1 MTCPLCGIGI
11 LPGKICLGCGYDP
24 SKPGVRP
31 SVKTGPPPPRAIRAQ
46 PFRNP
51 ATSQKKAAKSKLK
64 EKAPAPA
71 DVSNEFETEES
82 ADARPATPPPATPPP
97 APAAQPS
104 FFPPPIAQRAQLPE
118 ETVQVTTQPAFEG
131 HRIVAYMGLVVS
143 SIAIRVGAQSE
154 LWSEGQ
160 DIRRLSG
167 GPLGL
172 RLRKAI
178 DVAVADLKMEAIDRG
193 ANAVLGLR
201 LEFLPLQGNMAI
213 LTAMGTAVTLES

>member
-1 MTCPLCGIGI
+1 MTCPLCGTGI

-31 SVKTGPPPPRAIRAQ
+31 RTKSGPPPPR
-46 PFRNP
+46 PVHTPSFRNP
-51 ATSQKKAAKSKLK
+51 ARSEKKAKPKLK
-64 EKAPAPA
+64 EQAPAPA
-71 DVSNEFETEES
+71 DITDEIEDKES
-82 ADARPATPPPATPPP
+82 ADARPATPPP

-104 FFPPPIAQRAQLPE
+104 FPPPPIAQRAQLPD
-118 ETVQVTTQPAFEG
+118 ETVQVTTQAAFEG
-131 HRIVAYMGLVVS
+131 HRIIAYKGLAVS
-143 SIAIRVGAQSE
+143 SIAIRVGEQSE

-193 ANAVLGLR
+193 ANAVLGLH
-201 LEFLPLQGNMAI
+201 LEFLPVHGNLVI

>member
-1 MTCPLCGIGI
+1 MTCPLCGTGI

-31 SVKTGPPPPRAIRAQ
+31 RVKTGPPPPRPVSTQ
-46 PFRNP
+46 FFRPP
-51 ATSQKKAAKSKLK
+51 AMSGKKAAKSKLK
-64 EKAPAPA
+64 EKAPARA
-71 DVSNEFETEES
+71 DFIDELEDKES
-82 ADARPATPPPATPPP
+82 ADARPATTLP
-97 APAAQPS
+97 APAAPPS
-104 FFPPPIAQRAQLPE
+104 FSPPPISQRAQLPD

-131 HRIVAYMGLVVS
+131 HRIMAYKGLVVS
-143 SIAIRVGAQSE
+143 SIAIRVGEQSE
-154 LWSEGQ
+154 LWSEEQ
-160 DIRRLSG
+160 DIRRLGG

-193 ANAVLGLR
+193 ANAVLGLH
-201 LEFLPLQGNMAI
+201 LDFLPVHGNLVI

>member
-31 SVKTGPPPPRAIRAQ
+31 RTKPGPPPPRPLRAQ
-46 PFRNP
+46 SFRNP
-51 ATSQKKAAKSKLK
+51 ATSPKKGAKSKLK

-71 DVSNEFETEES
+71 DIIDEFEAEES
-82 ADARPATPPPATPPP
+82 ADAQPATPPP

-131 HRIVAYMGLVVS
+131 HRIVAYRGLVVS

>member
-31 SVKTGPPPPRAIRAQ
+31 SAKTGPPPPRPIRAQ
-46 PFRNP
+46 SFRNP
-51 ATSQKKAAKSKLK
+51 ATSEKKAAKSKPK

-71 DVSNEFETEES
+71 DIIDEFEVMKS
-82 ADARPATPPPATPPP
+82 
-97 APAAQPS
+97 AAQPS
-104 FFPPPIAQRAQLPE
+104 SSPSPISQRAQLPE

-131 HRIVAYMGLVVS
+131 HRIVAYRGLVVS

-178 DVAVADLKMEAIDRG
+178 DVAIADLKMEAIDRG